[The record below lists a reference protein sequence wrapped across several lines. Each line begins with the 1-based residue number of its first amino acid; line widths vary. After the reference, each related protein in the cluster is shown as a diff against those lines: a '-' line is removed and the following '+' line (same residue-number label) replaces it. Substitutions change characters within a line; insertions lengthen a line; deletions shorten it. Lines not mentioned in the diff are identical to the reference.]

1 MKKNYLITAF
11 LLLCIHA
18 TYGQHYKFEK
28 QNESYTPLS
37 NPKLLFTESWETIDS
52 PPIIKLPFTFTLF
65 NRTMDELQFAG
76 GSIVNLL
83 KQPDQ
88 ILLSGFLITPDLIDI
103 ASLYPNATTQ
113 TQVSTQVDGSVG
125 NRIFKIQVS
134 DAGSEYELTSQNSLD
149 MRVSFQVWLYEATHV
164 VSFHYGANTVT
175 DLSDFSESE
184 VMICGLVE
192 QHYQLD
198 KDQNATSFTEKSAVL
213 SGMSNDPTLK
223 SDSKK
228 TVFLITYPDDGI
240 VYTFTPTTLS
250 TAKNENKAPSL
261 SIHPNPTEGI
271 LNIAGTIDTGSF
283 YSILDMTGKK
293 VQEGTIT
300 GNNLDVA
307 KLSKG
312 IYMLKLDNNRQVFK
326 FIKK

>member
-1 MKKNYLITAF
+1 MKKNYLITTF

-76 GSIVNLL
+76 GTIVNLL
-83 KQPDQ
+83 EQPDQ

-134 DAGSEYELTSQNSLD
+134 DAGSEYELTSKNSLD

-175 DLSDFSESE
+175 DLGDFSESE
-184 VMICGLVE
+184 VMICGLIE
-192 QHYQLD
+192 QDYLLG
-198 KDQNATSFTEKSAVL
+198 KDQEVISFTEKSSVL
-213 SGMSNDPTLK
+213 SGMSNDPALK
-223 SDSKK
+223 TDSKK
-228 TVFLITYPDDGI
+228 PVFLITYPDEGM

-250 TAKNENKAPSL
+250 TVKNEITSL

-271 LNIAGTIDTGSF
+271 LNIAGNIDPATF

-293 VQEGTIT
+293 VQEGKIAG
-300 GNNLDVA
+300 GNIDVT

-312 IYMLKLDNNRQVFK
+312 IYMLKLGNNRQILK